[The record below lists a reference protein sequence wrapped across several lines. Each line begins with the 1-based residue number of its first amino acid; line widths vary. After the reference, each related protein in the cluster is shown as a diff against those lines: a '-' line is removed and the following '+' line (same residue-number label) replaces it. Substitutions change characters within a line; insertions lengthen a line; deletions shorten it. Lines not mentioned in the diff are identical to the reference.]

1 MDNIH
6 GEPFLLVKSI
16 LDGAVKKGDTVRFQ
30 VMGKMPVCDLCIV
43 HLPIFANKK
52 ELAFMT
58 VLDGKAGILYYWKP
72 GMNKLQRL
80 GKFSSI
86 QSGK

>member
-1 MDNIH
+1 MH

-16 LDGAVKKGDTVRFQ
+16 LDEAVKKGDTVRFQ

-58 VLDGKAGILYYWKP
+58 VLDGKEGLLYYWKP
-72 GMNKLQRL
+72 GMIELEIL
-80 GKFSSI
+80 G
-86 QSGK
+86 QLMRGL